1 MKIYSKTTTI
11 LAEAEPSNG
20 QDSPTGRLTPAQR
33 GFTLLELMIAA
44 VILVIL
50 FMGFMSS
57 LTSSFLADVSSNIAN
72 SSRANAERLMEE
84 SLDLSYSDCLLLDE
98 NAVLTSDG
106 LACKIGVSQVGAGLV
121 LQVAVVFDVTA
132 ARFAQRSRFHEMGH
146 REQPIEHGTWVYP
159 RPFLGEYFRDAGVV
173 FAPHLARDTEPD
185 LAVGYQDEAGARI
198 ARPTDA

>member
-1 MKIYSKTTTI
+1 MTSI
-11 LAEAEPSNG
+11 
-20 QDSPTGRLTPAQR
+20 RLTPAQR

-84 SLDLSYSDCLLLDE
+84 SLDLSYEDCLLLDE

-106 LACKIGVSQVGAGLV
+106 LACKIGVSQVGAGLLMIEVNV
-121 LQVAVVFDVTA
+121 LKPKQPQTLAELA
-132 ARFAQRSRFHEMGH
+132 AMSL
-146 REQPIEHGTWVYP
+146 VN
-159 RPFLGEYFRDAGVV
+159 FRNLPATPGSSVRLLSLKAD
-173 FAPHLARDTEPD
+173 R
-185 LAVGYQDEAGARI
+185 
-198 ARPTDA
+198 